1 MRAALPRRKN
11 LASRRACDIVWHGSS
26 RRVRIQGPQPGDRQL
41 SASPPFELEIKLA
54 LPDEAA
60 WRAVRS
66 LLAATGVVHQANH
79 FFDTRDRALEQARIG
94 VRLRKTDAAT
104 RLTVKSEPT
113 TEPAREAATDAM
125 LTRRIELEA
134 SIAPPDFDRA
144 IRAGLD
150 LTPWLDVWRAGPS
163 GRNPDVAA
171 LVEFLAGVGRLETF
185 GAFTNERT
193 TGGLDLADAEAPIE
207 VELDCTT
214 FPGERVEYELEI
226 ELDADTKPR
235 EVERIRI
242 AVLDRL
248 AALGIR
254 PAAAPSKLARFRAA
268 LDRGSR

>member
-1 MRAALPRRKN
+1 M
-11 LASRRACDIVWHGSS
+11 
-26 RRVRIQGPQPGDRQL
+26 
-41 SASPPFELEIKLA
+41 
-54 LPDEAA
+54 
-60 WRAVRS
+60 
-66 LLAATGVVHQANH
+66 VHQANH
-79 FFDTRDRALEQARIG
+79 FFDTRDRTLEQARIG
-94 VRLRKTDAAT
+94 VRLRKTNAAT

-113 TEPAREAATDAM
+113 TEPSRKESAHAM
-125 LTRRIELEA
+125 LTRRIELED

-150 LTPWLDVWRAGPS
+150 LAPWLEVWRAAPS

-171 LVEFLAGVGRLETF
+171 LIEALAAVGRLETF

-193 TGGLDLADAEAPIE
+193 TGRLDLGHAKAPLE
-207 VELDCTT
+207 VELDRTS

-226 ELDADTKPR
+226 ELEADSTPR

-248 AALGIR
+248 AELGIR

-268 LDRGSR
+268 LDRGGR